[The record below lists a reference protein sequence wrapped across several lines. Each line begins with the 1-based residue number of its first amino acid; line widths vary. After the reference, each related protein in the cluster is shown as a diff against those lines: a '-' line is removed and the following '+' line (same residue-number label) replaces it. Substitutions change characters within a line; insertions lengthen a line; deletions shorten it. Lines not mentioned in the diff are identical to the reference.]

1 MMIFWDAKPKSASIV
16 LTTKCNGKCGMCR
29 IWKLESAEIEFN
41 QAVKIIMDL
50 KSFGIN
56 TINLLGGEPLLY
68 DKLFE
73 LAKIIKSK
81 NIRCTLI
88 TNGLL
93 IGQQNI
99 ADIKKF
105 FDYVAVSIDG
115 SSKEIYERI
124 RNGASFEKALG
135 ALTLIK
141 QYAIPCDMRY
151 TMQSGNV
158 NDVNNAV
165 NLAESLG
172 VNILFGFA
180 ENRGVGN
187 AQGGIC
193 KRVEA
198 QELIGWVSRIDSPMF
213 LNKKRTFEIIAS
225 RLEGRQAHFKCRSP
239 YNYIFIFATCDV
251 YPCSVIDEKMGNLRE
266 NKIKD
271 IFFSRQFVR
280 MRRSIKNGKNEVC
293 KTCTHGCEIDASIRR

>member
-1 MMIFWDAKPKSASIV
+1 
-16 LTTKCNGKCGMCR
+16 
-29 IWKLESAEIEFN
+29 
-41 QAVKIIMDL
+41 
-50 KSFGIN
+50 
-56 TINLLGGEPLLY
+56 
-68 DKLFE
+68 
-73 LAKIIKSK
+73 
-81 NIRCTLI
+81 
-88 TNGLL
+88 
-93 IGQQNI
+93 
-99 ADIKKF
+99 
-105 FDYVAVSIDG
+105 
-115 SSKEIYERI
+115 
-124 RNGASFEKALG
+124 
-135 ALTLIK
+135 
-141 QYAIPCDMRY
+141 
-151 TMQSGNV
+151 
-158 NDVNNAV
+158 
-165 NLAESLG
+165 
-172 VNILFGFA
+172 
-180 ENRGVGN
+180 VGN

-198 QELIGWVSRIDSPMF
+198 QELIGRVSRIDSPMF